1 MLTQPNQC
9 AEIQNAR
16 CKHETTEM
24 YASAMPAFDINIPW
38 SYCPHSFGD
47 ASAHA
52 SRDSM
57 KRVEMTS
64 NASREVFICLLEY
77 ALYARM

>member
-24 YASAMPAFDINIPW
+24 YASAMPAFDVNIP
-38 SYCPHSFGD
+38 G
-47 ASAHA
+47 
-52 SRDSM
+52 RTV
-57 KRVEMTS
+57 R
-64 NASREVFICLLEY
+64 I
-77 ALYARM
+77 ALVMHLRMHHETA